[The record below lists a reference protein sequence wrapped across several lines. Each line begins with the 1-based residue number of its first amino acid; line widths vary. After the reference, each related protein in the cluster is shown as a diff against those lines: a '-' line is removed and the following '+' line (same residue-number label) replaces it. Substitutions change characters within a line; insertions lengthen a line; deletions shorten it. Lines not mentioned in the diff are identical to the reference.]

1 MTLRT
6 SAAGGLSRFAHLTG
20 LSRKK
25 AEDAPAQTDDIE
37 EVKDDLDDVK
47 DDVEDVK
54 DDLDETKDKVKELEE
69 ELDGKKDDDEP
80 TDDKPA
86 EQAAFRRGRVAG
98 RKAERSRC
106 AAIFS
111 MPEASQNL
119 PLAASLAFE
128 SRSSASEAR
137 SLLRAGV
144 DGAPRAPAAAAA
156 PSPKAGAGLDNRM
169 SEKKPINVGTGAAAA
184 SGPDLSTPEGVATF
198 VAASAAKA
206 RGQKK

>member
-25 AEDAPAQTDDIE
+25 ADDTPATVDDVD
-37 EVKDDLDDVK
+37 EVKDDLNDVEDDVS
-47 DDVEDVK
+47 DVK
-54 DDLDETKDKVKELEE
+54 DDLDETKDKVQQLEE

-80 TDDKPA
+80 ADDKPA

-98 RKAERSRC
+98 RKAERARC

-128 SRSSASEAR
+128 SRSSSSEAR

-144 DGAPRAPAAAAA
+144 DGAPRAAVPPPAPVAR
-156 PSPKAGAGLDNRM
+156 AGAGLDNRM
-169 SEKKPINVGTGAAAA
+169 SEKKPINVGAGGDAGKPDMNTA
-184 SGPDLSTPEGVATF
+184 SG
-198 VAASAAKA
+198 VAAHALAVA
-206 RGQKK
+206 RRAGILK